1 MMRKNRIRD
10 KRGDLGGVG
19 RQGEEEGVVWGGGG
33 GPKKRNKKKFGAES
47 WHVAEKLPAEPLMR
61 SVGYNK

>member
-1 MMRKNRIRD
+1 M
-10 KRGDLGGVG
+10 GGGGG
-19 RQGEEEGVVWGGGG
+19 RQGEEEGVVGG
-33 GPKKRNKKKFGAES
+33 GPKKEIKKFGAES